1 VKRIQSAALFL
12 SIILV
17 LSTLVSLTAY
27 GVGVSP
33 TVLNVVQVAGA
44 EETYVITILNNTDG
58 VENLK
63 ISLGDW
69 LRLPE
74 GEYDW
79 TIPLRSAR
87 WTFAEGLAA
96 GETVSIRY
104 TAQLPSNAPLTVTGS
119 FETGHPLITGQV
131 LGPDEI
137 AVSAVGA
144 PPAALSDEIWA
155 ARTVEKI
162 DVTGLATIHLEV
174 HTDVAVERMTL
185 YETFSQRVDL
195 ASLNAGGGTF
205 ATVNHSSA
213 EWVTLSFPQITLQP
227 GETRELLVR
236 VDVPPDA
243 VGTSWSAVFVAA
255 EPKPEPGP
263 SGTQI
268 VNIYRIAVQM
278 YVTAAGTQQV
288 TGQLI
293 GVDVLETDPLT
304 VAVDFENTGN
314 ALAIVSGSVNIVDQ
328 SGTTVR
334 TLAVPERYVL
344 PGDHRIIT
352 VVDEESA
359 EPLPPGIYQAVAL
372 IDYGVDTL
380 TGGVRG
386 FRVK

>member
-1 VKRIQSAALFL
+1 MKCAKRVTGLLSLILAYSVFL
-12 SIILV
+12 SFTV
-17 LSTLVSLTAY
+17 Q

-33 TVLNVVQVAGA
+33 TVLNVRQVAGA
-44 EETYVITILNNTDG
+44 EETYIITILNNTDD

-74 GEYDW
+74 GGYDW
-79 TIPLRSAR
+79 TIPLRSGR
-87 WTFAEGLAA
+87 WTFPDGLAA
-96 GETVSIRY
+96 GETISIRY
-104 TAQLPSNAPLTVTGS
+104 TVQLPSNAPLTVEGT
-119 FETGHPLITGQV
+119 FETGGPLITGQV

-144 PPAALSDEIWA
+144 PPATSNDEIWA
-155 ARTVEKI
+155 VRTVEKI
-162 DVTGLATIHLEV
+162 DVTGLATIHLELQ
-174 HTDVAVERMTL
+174 TDVAVERMTL

-195 ASLNAGGGTF
+195 ASLNDGGGAF

-213 EWVTLSFPQITLQP
+213 EWVTLSFPQVTLQP

-243 VGTSWSAVFVAA
+243 VGTSWNAVFVAA
-255 EPKPEPGP
+255 EPKPQPGP
-263 SGTQI
+263 GGTQVI
-268 VNIYRIAVQM
+268 NIYRIAVQM
-278 YVTAAGTQQV
+278 YVTAAGTQQIS
-288 TGQLI
+288 GQLI

-352 VVDEESA
+352 VVDEEST
-359 EPLPPGIYQAVAL
+359 EPLSPGIYQAVAL
-372 IDYGVDTL
+372 IDYGPDTL